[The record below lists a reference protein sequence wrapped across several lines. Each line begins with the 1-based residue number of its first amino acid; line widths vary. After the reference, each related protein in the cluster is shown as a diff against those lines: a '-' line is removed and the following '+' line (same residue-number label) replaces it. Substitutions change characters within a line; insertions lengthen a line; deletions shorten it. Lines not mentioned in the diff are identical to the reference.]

1 MKHSYKF
8 SYGRK
13 LNYLIYGFILFVKN
27 MAMMLLYCAVI
38 FYLCGIATYYS
49 GNNQELTKLISA
61 VYVISIVNICVL
73 FLLTIFLPK
82 RVIIKQNVIR
92 IKRYTLN
99 LFYLTR
105 GFNDRIVIKDIV
117 ECKKYC
123 CEKSFL
129 NLSGP
134 YAVYPLCWE
143 DLVEI
148 TTDKRKYL
156 IPVKNAEEFVD
167 EVNKR
172 VKTLNNKNM

>member
-8 SYGRK
+8 SYGSN
-13 LNYLIYGFILFVKN
+13 LNFLIYSFILLFKN
-27 MAMMLLYCAVI
+27 VLMLLLDFAAE
-38 FYLCGIATYYS
+38 FYLYGLAVYYS
-49 GNNQELTKLISA
+49 ENNLELVKLIA
-61 VYVISIVNICVL
+61 VLFYISIVYSCVL
-73 FLLTIFLPK
+73 FLLTLFLSK
-82 RVIIKQNVIR
+82 RVIIKQNVIK

-129 NLSGP
+129 NSSGP

-156 IPVKNAEEFVD
+156 VPVKNAEEFVD

-172 VKTLNNKNM
+172 VETLNNKNM

>member
-49 GNNQELTKLISA
+49 GNNQDLTKLIST
-61 VYVISIVNICVL
+61 VYVISIVYICVL

-117 ECKKYC
+117 ECKKYY

-129 NLSGP
+129 NSSGP